1 MRLVTCVGSKSSG
14 KTCLLNILQEQVHDG
29 KAFSIQEQDSV
40 FSLWQEFDHKPN
52 GISTKIND
60 EKSINSKRKKFSFE
74 LLKASNKV
82 VPEKSDIILDSDRVS
97 TQNNSSNITSLGV
110 HNPINS
116 KVYNCSELLGK
127 TAPTIG
133 VNHFEFIVDD
143 LTLQVAGKYWKHKEC
158 EKQKSHTVLQPY
170 FCTSKVDSDRI
181 DGIELRELG
190 GEIGK
195 SISGFYDLLTN
206 LFTKLKIHRLA
217 CLKVSII

>member
-60 EKSINSKRKKFSFE
+60 EKSINSKRKNFSFE

-82 VPEKSDIILDSDRVS
+82 VPKKSDIILDSDRVS
-97 TQNNSSNITSLGV
+97 PQIDSSNITSLGV

-116 KVYNCSELLGK
+116 KAYDYSELLGK

-143 LTLQVAGKYWKHKEC
+143 LTLQVAGKYWKRKES
-158 EKQKSHTVLQPY
+158 EKKKSYT
-170 FCTSKVDSDRI
+170 FIECCTSKVDSDRI
-181 DGIELRELG
+181 DAIELKELG

-195 SISGFYDLLTN
+195 SISGFND
-206 LFTKLKIHRLA
+206 F
-217 CLKVSII
+217 